1 MNDPM
6 KVRLL
11 PSLYLIVAILLGS
24 HLGTAYSQSAKP
36 AAPKGYAPGLI
47 ARAYLGGDTDAK
59 KYPTHCVAVIQTGK
73 EFIDKYK
80 PMVES
85 EIRGKAHT
93 NEVYYC
99 AFGYIVVEKETD
111 VKFDIGDGACFVND
125 KEFGTKTFTHQFKA
139 GKYPVEITRKWGR
152 GQGDFKIVDVAS
164 GQPVIFHTEQ
174 MLKRELGRSFKIGS
188 RTLKSTDLNQTLD
201 RK

>member
-1 MNDPM
+1 M
-6 KVRLL
+6 KARLL
-11 PSLYLIVAILLGS
+11 PSLYLIVAVLLGS
-24 HLGTAYSQSAKP
+24 HLGTASAQSVKP
-36 AAPKGYAPGLI
+36 VAPKGYAPGLI

-111 VKFDIGDGACFVND
+111 VKFDVGDGKCFVND
-125 KEFGTKTFTHQFKA
+125 KEFGSKTFTHQFKA
-139 GKYPVEITRKWGR
+139 GKYPVEITRSWGR
-152 GQGDFKIVDVAS
+152 GQGDFQIVDAAS

-188 RTLKSTDLNQTLD
+188 RTLKTTDLNQTLD

>member
-1 MNDPM
+1 M
-6 KVRLL
+6 KARLL
-11 PSLYLIVAILLGS
+11 RSLTLIAAAVLSIDMGIAYAQNVKPS
-24 HLGTAYSQSAKP
+24 
-36 AAPKGYAPGLI
+36 APEGYAPGLI
-47 ARAYLGGDTDAK
+47 ARAYLGGDTNAK
-59 KYPTHCVAVIQTGK
+59 KYPTHCVAVVQSGK

-85 EIRGKAHT
+85 QIRGKAHT

-111 VKFDIGDGACFVND
+111 VKFDVGEGTCFVND

-139 GKYPVEITRKWGR
+139 GKHAVEITRRWGH
-152 GQGDFKIVDVAS
+152 GQGDFHIVDAAS

-174 MLKRELGRSFKIGS
+174 MLKRELGRSFKIGG
-188 RTLKSTDLNQTLD
+188 RTLKTTDLNQILD
-201 RK
+201 RKD